1 MNNRYFFTRN
11 VFFTLTLLMALLSAT
26 HCYADNWHYQ
36 QQSDPLTNQ
45 NFSWAQS
52 PRPDRNLYDNIK
64 LQIVCKQQQL
74 QAVVEAESLI
84 ESQNSPFVLDYQI
97 DQGDPVKLTFTT
109 FADSKRRGYT
119 NEAAKRIADDLLA
132 GKKVLIHI
140 YTLIKKVLSAEML
153 LDDAQPAIS
162 KVFADCGL
170 AGNTDGAVAMA
181 YGLGQFEQDFAKLN
195 PQQQQQVLA
204 KIKKMMTELP

>member
-1 MNNRYFFTRN
+1 MKN
-11 VFFTLTLLMALLSAT
+11 LPTLLLALLASVP
-26 HCYADNWHYQ
+26 CYADGWHYQ
-36 QQSDPLTNQ
+36 QLSDPLTNQ
-45 NFSWAQS
+45 SYSLAQS

-97 DQGDPVKLTFTT
+97 DQSDPVKLTFST

-119 NEAAKRIADDLLA
+119 NENAKRIADDLLA
-132 GKKVLIHI
+132 GKKVFVRI

-153 LDDAQPAIS
+153 LDDAQPAID
-162 KVFADCGL
+162 KVFADCGMVGNPNG
-170 AGNTDGAVAMA
+170 AGANA
-181 YGLGQFEQDFAKLN
+181 YSLGQFEQDFAKLN